1 MEFLRS
7 LFTAPLSFEAF
18 VEAVNKAGFKLAD
31 LSTGNYVDKS
41 KFDKVSNELTEA
53 KTTIS
58 TLTSEAEELRTKGAT
73 ADEWKN
79 KFEELEKENK
89 EKADKAEAER
99 VAAEKT
105 AAIDGRFDAVI
116 GDKKFSHDA
125 IRADYRRK
133 FGEALESKDY
143 EGKSDAEIFHALTK
157 DDGTAF
163 SNGVS
168 FSLRGGAEK
177 GAGGEIDEAA
187 ARAVMGL
194 PPAKN

>member
-73 ADEWKN
+73 ADEWKD
-79 KFEELEKENK
+79 KFEQLENENK
-89 EKADKAEAER
+89 EKAEKAEAER
-99 VAAEKT
+99 LEAEKA
-105 AAIDGRFDAVI
+105 AAIDGRFDAAI

-157 DDGTAF
+157 DDSSAF
-163 SNGVS
+163 SNVTA
-168 FSLRGGAEK
+168 FRLPGGADK
-177 GAGGEIDEAA
+177 GTGGELDDAA
-187 ARAVMGL
+187 MRAVMGL

>member
-31 LSTGNYVDKS
+31 LSTGNYVDKG
-41 KFDKVSNELTEA
+41 KYDKVSNELSEA

-58 TLTSEAEELRTKGAT
+58 TLTSEAEELRTKGAS
-73 ADEWKN
+73 ADEWKD
-79 KFEELEKENK
+79 KFEKLEKEHK
-89 EKADKAEAER
+89 EKAEKAEAER
-99 VAAEKT
+99 IEAEKA
-105 AAIDGRFDAVI
+105 AAIDGRFAAAT

-157 DDGTAF
+157 DDGSAF
-163 SNGVS
+163 SNVTA
-168 FSLRGGAEK
+168 FRLPGGAEK